1 MDGLSFQDEYCIR
14 LETATFLS
22 VQWRSESP
30 SFARSDSA
38 MTDFP
43 YLRRAQIAV
52 RRATAGVAVRP
63 RIGLIGRL
71 FGKLNIWFWAIV
83 GVPTLVAAVY
93 YFGMA
98 SPQYLSEAEFVVRG
112 PGAQK
117 PMMGGVA
124 SLLQGGVSDGQ
135 DDAMMV
141 QAFIMSRDAVRDL
154 DHHAELRAILDRPE
168 ADIVS
173 RFPGM
178 ISWRADFEA
187 LYKAYSRFVQVD
199 FDQSTNV
206 STLQVKA
213 YRPEDAQKIAK
224 ALLGASERL
233 INQLNEKARLDA
245 VSSFQSEV
253 DQTQKHIAEIQAQ
266 LTAYRIREQILDP
279 KSAAEGPL
287 KLLGE
292 LNAQRAAAEAQ
303 LADALKNAPHSP
315 QIRVLRTS
323 IASLDKLVDEERSK
337 ITGDTGSVAAVQ
349 TGYEQLDIAQKL
361 AEKQLASAYK
371 SLESAQLDAQRQQ
384 LYLETIEQPSL
395 PDYPLYPKRIVS
407 FSMVLATCL
416 LAYGIA
422 WLLIASVREHA
433 SA

>member
-1 MDGLSFQDEYCIR
+1 
-14 LETATFLS
+14 
-22 VQWRSESP
+22 
-30 SFARSDSA
+30 
-38 MTDFP
+38 MTDIP
-43 YLRRAQIAV
+43 YLRRAQIAI

-63 RIGLIGRL
+63 RGIGSIGRL
-71 FGKLNIWFWAIV
+71 FGAVNIWFWAIV

-93 YFGMA
+93 YFGIA
-98 SPQYLSEAEFVVRG
+98 APQYLSEAEFVVRG

-124 SLLQGGVSDGQ
+124 SVLQGGASEGQ

-141 QAFIMSRDAVRDL
+141 QAFIMSRDAVRGL
-154 DHHAELRAILDRPE
+154 DRHDDLRAMLNRPE
-168 ADIVS
+168 ADFVS

-178 ISWRADFEA
+178 ISRRTDFEA

-199 FDQSTNV
+199 FDQSSNV

-213 YRPEDAQKIAK
+213 YRPEDAQKIGK

-233 INQLNEKARLDA
+233 INKLNEKARLDA
-245 VSSFQSEV
+245 VGSFQNEV
-253 DQTQKHIAEIQAQ
+253 NETQKHIAAIQAQ

-287 KLLGE
+287 KLLGD
-292 LNAQRAAAEAQ
+292 LNAQRAAAQAK

-315 QIRVLRTS
+315 QIRVLQTS
-323 IASLDKLVDEERSK
+323 IASLDKLIDDQRSK

-349 TGYEQLDIAQKL
+349 TGYEQLDVAQKL
-361 AEKQLASAYK
+361 AEKQLESAYK
-371 SLESAQLDAQRQQ
+371 SLESANLDAQRQQ

-422 WLLIASVREHA
+422 WLLVASVREHA
-433 SA
+433 AA